1 MLFGE
6 KSNSNS
12 IKCVIKLVAIVN
24 DSYYVETNC
33 SLNFDLPDEAVLYV
47 LGAIENNNLLCV
59 LGVIEEK

>member
-1 MLFGE
+1 MKKLTKSIGPTFG
-6 KSNSNS
+6 
-12 IKCVIKLVAIVN
+12 
-24 DSYYVETNC
+24 TC